1 MSGQAANDAGNG
13 RGAGVAS
20 AIRDVSKMLESN
32 YRQNTPTR
40 LRLLDTFLVFLFVT
54 GVLQAWPDGPVRV
67 RLRSFHA
74 RSIFQLAYYLS
85 NVALRVGVREAL
97 ASIEGRSRVPGILFS
112 SWRIR
117 RNALTSQEQ
126 AVKLFLLRIC
136 SVPRVNVIPALRVLP
151 I

>member
-54 GVLQAWPDGPVRV
+54 GVLQAWPDGPFVYCMLV
-67 RLRSFHA
+67 GTFPFNSFLAGFSSTVGAFVLTVSLRMQVVEASE
-74 RSIFQLAYYLS
+74 SGG
-85 NVALRVGVREAL
+85 VVG
-97 ASIEGRSRVPGILFS
+97 GRSLERCFAEYVVCNI
-112 SWRIR
+112 
-117 RNALTSQEQ
+117 
-126 AVKLFLLRIC
+126 VLFL
-136 SVPRVNVIPALRVLP
+136 VVMNFMG
-151 I
+151 